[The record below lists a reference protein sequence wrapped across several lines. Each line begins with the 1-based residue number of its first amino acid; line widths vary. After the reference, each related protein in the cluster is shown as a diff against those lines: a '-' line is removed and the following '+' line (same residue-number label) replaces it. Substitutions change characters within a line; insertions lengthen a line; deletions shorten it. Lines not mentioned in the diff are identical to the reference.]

1 MHLVG
6 VLGRNLAQAI
16 RRWVVEHPVGLAIL
30 DLSHLGLSRETE
42 LLDDHVGVAVRLR
55 VLRPLLEVRVADE
68 LDLFVR
74 VVLDELVRPRPRRR
88 DLNFLVRR
96 AGREDERKRNRELV
110 EELRVALRQV
120 ERDRSLRVVDDDS
133 LVEIASLRALDAGVT
148 ADDDVVPGAGVRA
161 RADLEEPLEGVL
173 DVARLQFLAV
183 RELDALAK
191 RERVRLAAVRR
202 LRHGRREIG
211 DELRPF
217 GSTRALETDETV
229 VGDDQELPLLQGV
242 VDLRVG

>member
-1 MHLVG
+1 MNANG
-6 VLGRNLAQAI
+6 TA
-16 RRWVVEHPVGLAIL
+16 
-30 DLSHLGLSRETE
+30 SLSRNS
-42 LLDDHVGVAVRLR
+42 GSPFVRWKR
-55 VLRPLLEVRVADE
+55 AFPLRVADDSP
-68 LDLFVR
+68 LVDLEIF
-74 VVLDELVRPRPRRR
+74 
-88 DLNFLVRR
+88 
-96 AGREDERKRNRELV
+96 
-110 EELRVALRQV
+110 
-120 ERDRSLRVVDDDS
+120 RSF
-133 LVEIASLRALDAGVT
+133 DAGVP
-148 ADDDVVPGAGVRA
+148 ADDDVVPGAGFRA

-229 VGDDQELPLLQGV
+229 VGDDQDLPLLQGV